1 MKRHLL
7 AAAFALVL
15 APVAAFA
22 ADDDNPYKNAK
33 VGDFAV
39 YKVTVAVAGMNLG
52 GELKQE
58 VTAKTEKELTL
69 KVTGKVAGQAVP
81 EQSQKIDLTKPFDP
95 TNLNQQLGKDA
106 KVEKGKDG
114 TEKIK
119 FDGKEYETKWSSF
132 KITGKAM
139 NIEIESD
146 MKVWLSKDIPGVLA
160 KMESTMNIAGQKME
174 MKLELSEVGKK

>member
-7 AAAFALVL
+7 ASAFAIVL
-15 APVAAFA
+15 APVVAFA

-33 VGDFAV
+33 VGDFAA
-39 YKVTVAVAGMNLG
+39 YKVTVSVAGMNLG
-52 GELKQE
+52 GKLKQE

-69 KVTGKVAGQAVP
+69 KVTGEVNGMAVP
-81 EQSQKIDLTKPFDP
+81 EQTQKIDLSKPFDP

-106 KVEKGKDG
+106 KVEKGKEG

-132 KITGKAM
+132 KISGKA
-139 NIEIESD
+139 NGLDIDSD

-160 KMESTMNIAGQKME
+160 KMESTMSIAGQKME